1 MPEFQ
6 IYFNV
11 LWAFCLL
18 CLIAYKETSDDFLP
32 CFTFLRQPNKKE
44 SFVLRSLRC
53 LGEWQKSVE
62 VCTRSANN
70 LLGKMLENH
79 AQWLDDLQE
88 NVKSA
93 HLLGYISRE
102 GLPFFKNSLCHNV
115 VKDRGESPGEC
126 MKAASVPSG
135 ISLSM
140 KYDNPLKD
148 HLKNKSTSRITPK
161 QLRMADEINANDI
174 THNHKIIVSLSCF

>member
-88 NVKSA
+88 N
-93 HLLGYISRE
+93 
-102 GLPFFKNSLCHNV
+102 SLCHNV